1 MSLPQDHS
9 SFSRPL
15 RISSGHANNV
25 VTALNMNEQKLI
37 QCAFCDKVFLNQL
50 DLENHI
56 NTVMCKNC
64 KKCFSKR
71 ANLIC
76 HIRKGICGREGDN
89 VNLELEHA
97 VGKAGSAPCSWED
110 FGMESP
116 SRFITQMKQGQEN
129 CLPHLKPGY
138 DDVFLAS
145 TAFSSLDLEELGS
158 RPMYH
163 QGQGAAE
170 EDSWPNPTQE
180 DSWPSLRTV
189 EEEARLPSCAYGLES
204 RRPLQHCFWEAD
216 TGAEVKLEQVEAG
229 GDVYWAWPLNQA
241 EFWVVADGNLVI
253 PLEDLEMTEGQ
264 ILQAGG
270 VLV

>member
-9 SFSRPL
+9 SFLRPL
-15 RISSGHANNV
+15 RISSNHANNV

-37 QCAFCDKVFLNQL
+37 QCAYCDKVFLSQV
-50 DLENHI
+50 DLEDHM

-71 ANLIC
+71 GNLIC
-76 HIRKGICGREGDN
+76 HIRKGICGREGDE
-89 VNLELEHA
+89 VNLELEHS
-97 VGKAGSAPCSWED
+97 VVKAGRAPCSWED

-116 SRFITQMKQGQEN
+116 SRFITQMKLEQEDSDKDYR
-129 CLPHLKPGY
+129 PHMKPLC

-145 TAFSSLDLEELGS
+145 TAFSSLEELGPG
-158 RPMYH
+158 PMYKG

-170 EDSWPNPTQE
+170 EDSWP
-180 DSWPSLRTV
+180 SLRTV
-189 EEEARLPSCAYGLES
+189 EEKARLASCAYGLES
-204 RRPLQHCFWEAD
+204 RRSLQHCFWEAD

-241 EFWVVADGNLVI
+241 EFWGVADGNLVI

-270 VLV
+270 VLG